1 MADPKLP
8 TPDEVAEQSSEEE
21 KDPKK
26 KDAEEGQKYDGGEI
40 PKQ

>member
-8 TPDEVAEQSSEEE
+8 TPDEATEQTKEE
-21 KDPKK
+21 KKPKQEDNK
-26 KDAEEGQKYDGGEI
+26 EGQKYDGGEI

>member
-8 TPDEVAEQSSEEE
+8 TPDEVVEQTKEE
-21 KDPKK
+21 KKPK
-26 KDAEEGQKYDGGEI
+26 EETKEAGKKYDGGEI

>member
-8 TPDEVAEQSSEEE
+8 TPDEVVDQTKEE
-21 KDPKK
+21 KKPKQEANDGK
-26 KDAEEGQKYDGGEI
+26 KYDGGEI